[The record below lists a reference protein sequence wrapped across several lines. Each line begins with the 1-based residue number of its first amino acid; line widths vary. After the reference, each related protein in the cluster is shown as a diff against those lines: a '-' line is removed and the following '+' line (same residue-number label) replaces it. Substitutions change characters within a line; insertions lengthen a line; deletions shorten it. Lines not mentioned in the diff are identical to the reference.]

1 MIVLVIIILRKGK
14 KKTEDH
20 MSWRSVFCCLSN
32 NYMISFKSSKCNI
45 ISQSQYDSEIRRICS
60 CISSF
65 PCPFCESCSLVF
77 YGRYPRRICVPD
89 IPEFIIIRVQRVF
102 CTHCGRTHAL
112 LPDLWMPRSPIPVSL
127 VPVIASLAHHQF
139 SAFQNTFYP
148 LTDKFLY
155 SLIKR
160 YRKISQDAHPLL
172 RIFSLY
178 QHNRDTFSFMDAF

>member
-1 MIVLVIIILRKGK
+1 
-14 KKTEDH
+14 
-20 MSWRSVFCCLSN
+20 MSCRSVFCCLSN

-45 ISQSQYDSEIRRICS
+45 ISQSQYDSEIRRIC
-60 CISSF
+60 
-65 PCPFCESCSLVF
+65 
-77 YGRYPRRICVPD
+77 VPD
-89 IPEFIIIRVQRVF
+89 CPEFIIIRVQRFF

-112 LPDLWMPRSPIPVSL
+112 LPDLWMPRSPVPVSL
-127 VPVIASLAHHQF
+127 VSVIASLSHHQF

-148 LTDKFLY
+148 LTDRFLY

-178 QHNRDTFSFMDAF
+178 QHNRDTFFLLDAF

>member
-1 MIVLVIIILRKGK
+1 
-14 KKTEDH
+14 
-20 MSWRSVFCCLSN
+20 MSCRSVFCCLSN

-45 ISQSQYDSEIRRICS
+45 ISQSQYDSEIRRIC
-60 CISSF
+60 
-65 PCPFCESCSLVF
+65 
-77 YGRYPRRICVPD
+77 VPGC
-89 IPEFIIIRVQRVF
+89 PEFIIIRVQRVF

-112 LPDLWMPRSPIPVSL
+112 LPDLWMPRSPISVSL
-127 VPVIASLAHHQF
+127 VSVIASLSHHQF

-148 LTDKFLY
+148 LTDRFLY

-178 QHNRDTFSFMDAF
+178 QHNRDTFFLMNAF